1 MRPATAVS
9 MKKGM
14 GRMSANSR
22 LTSATNALT
31 WIGLYE
37 RYSHRLATSEQV
49 TTVVAP
55 TLLPSGAC
63 SRSCEGGLIES
74 RRGGRSG
81 RRFANSDRSA
91 CWTSTRPWSP
101 VRLLCAA
108 PRRISRAWSAS
119 DPAGTAGKLRRGR
132 RRTAR
137 RPRGH
142 SCNSTGSFRDGED
155 PSRME
160 KTWDS

>member
-9 MKKGM
+9 IKKGM

-49 TTVVAP
+49 ATVVAP

-63 SRSCEGGLIES
+63 SKSCEGGLIES
-74 RRGGRSG
+74 RRGGRTG

-108 PRRISRAWSAS
+108 PGRIS
-119 DPAGTAGKLRRGR
+119 RGR
-132 RRTAR
+132 RRIRPAQRAIYDGVDDARLDAPVAIVVTALV
-137 RPRGH
+137 
-142 SCNSTGSFRDGED
+142 
-155 PSRME
+155 PSGM
-160 KTWDS
+160 